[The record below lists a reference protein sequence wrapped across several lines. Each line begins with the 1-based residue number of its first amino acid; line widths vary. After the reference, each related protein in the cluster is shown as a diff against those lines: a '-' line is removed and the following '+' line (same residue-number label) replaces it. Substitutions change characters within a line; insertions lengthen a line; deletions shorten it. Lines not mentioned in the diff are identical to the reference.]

1 MISIVKFCARNAACP
16 EGREWALANCTD
28 MQDVWNKLD
37 DDEWFLW
44 VACQPGV
51 LTDKELQLFAVYC
64 ARSIER
70 FLTDSRLKEGVKTAE
85 RILNGKAAVDDL
97 FSDEAFLL
105 NISLAIDS
113 HEFHA
118 NRAAWGVMRI
128 MLPKNCYKA
137 KDADE
142 IAWASAWAVA
152 RDAENSEAESKDLLK
167 RGNPLRARARA
178 MEANLQEKVKWLR
191 ENTKPNFEE

>member
-1 MISIVKFCARNAACP
+1 MIAIEKFCARNDACP
-16 EGREWALANCTD
+16 EGREWVLANCTD
-28 MQDVWNKLD
+28 MQDVWNKLQP
-37 DDEWFLW
+37 EWLIW

-70 FLTDSRLKEGVKTAE
+70 FLTDSRLKECINIAE
-85 RILNGKAAVDDL
+85 RFLGGEAELTDLLGNFPAFLEVFWEEGTPGFNAYKAACGLMQIV
-97 FSDEAFLL
+97 
-105 NISLAIDS
+105 
-113 HEFHA
+113 
-118 NRAAWGVMRI
+118 
-128 MLPKNCYKA
+128 LPKNRYKA
-137 KDADE
+137 KDADD

-152 RDAENSEAESKDLLK
+152 RDAENSEAEIPNFRK
-167 RGNPLRARARA
+167 RGSPWRARERA